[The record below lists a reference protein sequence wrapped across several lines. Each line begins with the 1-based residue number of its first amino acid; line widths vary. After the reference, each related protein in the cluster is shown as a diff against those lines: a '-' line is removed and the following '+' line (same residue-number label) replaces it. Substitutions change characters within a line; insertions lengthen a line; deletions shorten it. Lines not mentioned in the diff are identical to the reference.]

1 MTDCYI
7 TTDRFL
13 ELIRSEFS
21 RNNECEINLMEFK
34 KQGVRKGWLP
44 VSLST
49 LGEETFLDH
58 KNAAHIVHEFLKIE
72 CEEPDEEDI
81 NLAKKLKDLYDCHT
95 CVNHIAQ
102 VYIKGIMGEEQSL
115 FGTNTSLMME
125 EAELISIRIFDK
137 NKRTHVEKL
146 QSVLYANKIALQE
159 AIARKE
165 NDSQIILI
173 DVRSQREYQENH
185 LQGAIGICL
194 SEILKNPYQVA
205 ESKFT
210 TLLFYCENGYQSEI
224 AANCVREAG
233 YQDVWFFALTE

>member
-1 MTDCYI
+1 MTDSYI

-21 RNNECEINLMEFK
+21 RNKECEINLLEFK

-58 KNAAHIVHEFLKIE
+58 KNAARIVHEFLKIE

-81 NLAKKLKDLYDCHT
+81 NPAKKLKDLYDCHT

-102 VYIKGIMGEEQSL
+102 VYVKGIMGEGQSL
-115 FGTNTSLMME
+115 FGTNAPLTME
-125 EAELISIRIFDK
+125 EAQFIVSRIFK
-137 NKRTHVEKL
+137 HKQRTPQKKPPSVSQRNKLSYEEAVAWKEKE
-146 QSVLYANKIALQE
+146 QKTV
-159 AIARKE
+159 
-165 NDSQIILI
+165 LI

-233 YQDVWFFALTE
+233 YQDVWFFALNE